1 MSSVQE
7 LLLAAQAKQKPSI
20 LSQLA
25 EVGQAGLDGYSQGTK
40 LANTQ
45 SDTRL
50 NIALEIA
57 RRQQA
62 EEAAKAAAFQEQ
74 RRKEL
79 GIGQGFKVGVNDG
92 ENKDASPLGKL
103 NHTVSV
109 DEKGYITD
117 KYEQKSPGLDDQL
130 SAKVASG
137 EMTLEQAYKLKSQG
151 SGTGMTPYQEY
162 QVKKDQQEVNANQQ
176 TSAIYGTRAMQA
188 QKQMEEIVSSGA
200 YDPSSLG
207 AAFSRVLG
215 KSDLTNGLRS
225 EGGQTYDQ
233 AADNLIAAILRKESG
248 ANITPQERTDAYRQY
263 IIRPGDKADVI
274 AKKNINRE
282 TAIKGL
288 LAGAKN
294 AQPLPEDS
302 GMGAMIDANADTTTV
317 PESKTING
325 QTFIKK
331 NGKWYHQ

>member
-1 MSSVQE
+1 MVASVQE
-7 LLLAAQAKQKPSI
+7 LILAAKSKQKPSI

-25 EVGQAGLDGYSQGTK
+25 EVGEAGLGGYAQGVK
-40 LANTQ
+40 LGNTQ

-50 NIALEIA
+50 NIALDLV

-62 EEAAKAAAFQEQ
+62 EELAAKQQREAQERSVSIEEKIKQ
-74 RRKEL
+74 AHNAIDVNRVDRSKPAK
-79 GIGQGFKVGVNDG
+79 FKDEVNRD
-92 ENKDASPLGKL
+92 ENGLV
-103 NHTVSV
+103 TVKSSL
-109 DEKGYITD
+109 DE
-117 KYEQKSPGLDDQL
+117 
-130 SAKVASG
+130 SA
-137 EMTLEQAYKLKSQG
+137 

-207 AAFSRVLG
+207 AAFSHALG
-215 KSDLTNGLRS
+215 KTDITNGLRS
-225 EGGQTYDQ
+225 EGGQSYDQ

-263 IIRPGDKADVI
+263 IIRPGDKPDVI

-302 GMGAMIDANADTTTV
+302 GMSAMIDANDSGAKPAPHGQRV
-317 PESKTING
+317 KQGGKVYEWNG
-325 QTFIKK
+325 SS
-331 NGKWYHQ
+331 YEEAR